1 MAGFNAGLP
10 SVYQALG
17 GYEQFSEGTR
27 HLLTVSRSMITRIAG
42 FFFFV
47 YSTMETGN
55 HIACWENHLGQALYS
70 LMLTTTIIEWASSSY
85 VDAAMHY
92 LPNRGCGIGKL
103 ALKFGLEGKDPFDF
117 KKHMNGEDGFLSGVH
132 RLPRGKIVALTGL
145 PCVSFYYQSCSTPSS
160 LSRLAPSTAR
170 SCR

>member
-10 SVYQALG
+10 TVYQFLG
-17 GYEQFSEGTR
+17 EFEQFSEGTR
-27 HLLTVSRSMITRIAG
+27 HVLTVSRSMITRIAG

-55 HIACWENHLGQALYS
+55 HIACWENHIGQALYS

-92 LPNRGCGIGKL
+92 LPSMPCGIAKL
-103 ALKFGLEGKDPFDF
+103 GLKFGLEGKDPFDF
-117 KKHMNGEDGFLSGVH
+117 KKHMNELLYTQLIVTFGTFYCPI
-132 RLPRGKIVALTGL
+132 LPVMGAIRFFVVL
-145 PCVSFYYQSCSTPSS
+145 
-160 LSRLAPSTAR
+160 
-170 SCR
+170 